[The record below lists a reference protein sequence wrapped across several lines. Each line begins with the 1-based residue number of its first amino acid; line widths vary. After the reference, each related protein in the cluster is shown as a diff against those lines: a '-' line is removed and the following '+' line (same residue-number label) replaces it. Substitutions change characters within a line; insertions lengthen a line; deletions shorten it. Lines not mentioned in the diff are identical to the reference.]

1 MTKIEFLLLVLLE
14 DLDVVL
20 LLFHVDFLGFFLFE
34 MPG

>member
-20 LLFHVDFLGFFLFE
+20 LFFHDDFLGFFLFE
-34 MPG
+34 KPD